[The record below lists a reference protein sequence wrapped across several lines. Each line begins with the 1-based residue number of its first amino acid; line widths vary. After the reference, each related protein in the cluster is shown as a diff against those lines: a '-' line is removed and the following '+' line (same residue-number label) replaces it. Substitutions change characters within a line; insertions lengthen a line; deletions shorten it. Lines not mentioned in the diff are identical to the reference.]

1 MTAVVVDMTGTDWK
15 SALAALGAISESDE
29 SENKSDVVRKKR
41 VGVVYS
47 TNPDYDYSV
56 CEETEPE
63 TILNHQ
69 QKLHLSM
76 ERAGRA
82 GKTVTIVKGF
92 VGTDADIKKL
102 CKLLKQKCGVGGSI
116 KNGDII
122 IQGDHRQKLLDI
134 LKAEGFP
141 L

>member
-15 SALAALGAISESDE
+15 SALAALGERCEGEEAEP
-29 SENKSDVVRKKR
+29 KKL
-41 VGVVYS
+41 
-47 TNPDYDYSV
+47 
-56 CEETEPE
+56 
-63 TILNHQ
+63 LNHQ

-76 ERAGRA
+76 ERSGRA

-92 VGTDADIKKL
+92 VGTDADMKKL
-102 CKLLKQKCGVGGSI
+102 CKLLKQKCGVGGSV

>member
-15 SALAALGAISESDE
+15 SALAALGERCEGEEAK
-29 SENKSDVVRKKR
+29 NKPYVIRKKR
-41 VGVVYS
+41 RGVVFS
-47 TNPDYDYSV
+47 TNPDYDYSE
-56 CEETEPE
+56 CEEDEPKKL
-63 TILNHQ
+63 LNHQ

-76 ERAGRA
+76 ERSGRA

-92 VGTDADIKKL
+92 VGTDADMKKL
-102 CKLLKQKCGVGGSI
+102 CKLLKQKCGVGGSV
-116 KNGDII
+116 KNGEII
-122 IQGDHRQKLLDI
+122 IQGNHRQKLLDI